1 MLICF
6 FICSQQAANC
16 SIVML
21 PLGMSFIIMPSLLN
35 SQLTV
40 HVVGI
45 IMGMPMPPIMGIIPG
60 IMGMPMPPIMGIIP
74 GIMVMPMPPITG
86 IIPGIMGMPMPPIIP
101 GIMPPIIGMPIAGII
116 DGMFGIPVIGI
127 ELFIMAGAVI
137 IGLSPSRHEQR

>member
-6 FICSQQAANC
+6 LICSQQAANC

-45 IMGMPMPPIMGIIPG
+45 